1 MSAIIYATA
10 HNTNVSAWDAP
21 TMYTSNYS
29 MQSTISSSNRAWEG
43 WWHRAKT
50 RHASM
55 IFDHSPTDTWR
66 HGVKH
71 LIFETK
77 RS

>member
-1 MSAIIYATA
+1 MLLHTTPMSAPGTLLPCT
-10 HNTNVSAWDAP
+10 HLT
-21 TMYTSNYS
+21 